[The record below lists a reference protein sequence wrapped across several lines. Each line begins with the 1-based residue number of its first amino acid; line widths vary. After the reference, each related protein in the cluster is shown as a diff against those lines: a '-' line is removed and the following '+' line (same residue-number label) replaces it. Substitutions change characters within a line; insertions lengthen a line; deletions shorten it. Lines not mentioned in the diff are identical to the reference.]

1 MVIGVAVGVG
11 GMIVGVEVGGSGV
24 NVKNNVFVG
33 VDVFAGIGI
42 GYLGSRVL
50 GSLCQLH
57 CTDIT
62 SRTST
67 YQD

>member
-33 VDVFAGIGI
+33 VDVFAGIGLVI
-42 GYLGSRVL
+42 LEAGFWAVSVN
-50 GSLCQLH
+50 
-57 CTDIT
+57 CTALI
-62 SRTST
+62 
-67 YQD
+67 